1 MLAIIPARGGSKGL
15 PGKNILLM
23 DGKPLIFYSI
33 QAALNSK
40 CISKVIVSTDDQ
52 EIYDLSIK
60 LGASPSFLRPKYL
73 ATDDAKAIDNYIY
86 TIDRLKDEMKT
97 NFNAFVVLQPTSP
110 LRTSDD
116 IDCAVELFRDK
127 SADSVISYTEESHP
141 ILWHKYLNPDQTL
154 VPIFEET
161 LENRQKHRKS
171 YYPNGAIY
179 IFNVDLLKSGTY
191 VSNRTFAYLMPRG
204 RSVDIDTIEDFKYAE
219 YLLRESN
226 EKRFS
231 S

>member
-1 MLAIIPARGGSKGL
+1 
-15 PGKNILLM
+15 
-23 DGKPLIFYSI
+23 
-33 QAALNSK
+33 
-40 CISKVIVSTDDQ
+40 
-52 EIYDLSIK
+52 
-60 LGASPSFLRPKYL
+60 L